1 MLTIDNIIETIK
13 QSDNLSSL
21 YKSLNKN
28 EDLRNYIINKT
39 PFLNNVTIYEH
50 VFCIKNNINSISKCT
65 ICNTNKLIFDLKYK
79 KYKNWCSI
87 DCKKQYMI
95 LNKDPEK
102 ELLRIEK
109 IKNTRNNFTD
119 EKNKQIINKQ
129 KQTNIERY
137 GADSYAKTDQFK
149 NYMLNTYGYIS
160 PFELKETH
168 NKSKETLKKKY
179 KVDHNFKIEGI
190 QERIENT
197 FIENYGTNRPAKNKV
212 VRDKIIKTNN
222 ELYGANS
229 PMCNDEIKQKAKDMH
244 LSNYEFYGLSN
255 PETLKKYKQTM
266 MDRYGYENVLHNDE
280 MLHKILLSSKKYK
293 IYKFPSGKEV
303 FVQGYEDY
311 VIEQLLNKYN
321 ESDIIISNK
330 EISES
335 IGKIFYNIDNNQHK
349 YYPDIYI
356 KSENKIIEVKSEYT
370 YNKDLEI
377 NLLKEKSCIE
387 KGINFEF
394 MIIDKIFYNKWKKNK
409 QTI

>member
-1 MLTIDNIIETIK
+1 MLTIDNIVETIK

-39 PFLNNVTIYEH
+39 LFLNDVTIYEH

-95 LNKDPEK
+95 LNKDLKK

-119 EKNKQIINKQ
+119 EQNKQIINKQ

-137 GADSYAKTDQFK
+137 GTDSYAKTVQFK
-149 NYMLNTYGYIS
+149 EHMLNTYGYIS
-160 PFELKETH
+160 PFELQETH
-168 NKSKETLKKKY
+168 KKSKETLKKKY
-179 KVDHNFKIEGI
+179 KVEHNFKIDGI
-190 QERIENT
+190 QDRIENT
-197 FIENYGTNRPAKNKV
+197 FIENYDTNRPAKNKV
-212 VRDKIIKTNN
+212 IRDKIIKTNN
-222 ELYGANS
+222 ERYGDNS
-229 PMCNDEIKQKAKDMH
+229 PMHNNVIKKKAKDTH
-244 LSNYEFYGLSN
+244 LSNFEFYGLSN

-280 MLHKILLSSKKYK
+280 MFHKILNSSRKYK
-293 IYKFPSGKEV
+293 IYKFPSNKEV

-311 VIEQLLNKYN
+311 VIDQLLLEYD
-321 ESDIIISNK
+321 ESDIIISNN
-330 EISES
+330 EIT
-335 IGKIFYNIDNNQHK
+335 KCIDIIYYVINGNNHK

-356 KSENKIIEVKSEYT
+356 KSENKIIEVKSTYT
-370 YNKDLEI
+370 YNKDIEK
-377 NLLKEKSCIE
+377 NLLKMQACVNA
-387 KGINFEF
+387 GFNFEF
-394 MIIDKIFYNKWKKNK
+394 KIIDKIIYNKWKKNK
-409 QTI
+409 QII